1 MPLLT
6 PPALLL
12 ICWGLTFAVTGLAL
26 ANPQQFDLLAVFMLR
41 EELDPRAFSRL
52 GLAWLM
58 LALLVLLVGD
68 LACGWALL
76 PRREFTTGLNAN
88 RAAELTFWVNLCF
101 LAITA
106 LWILLT
112 ARKLGGLA
120 QLGALALVDTL
131 TARDLLLGNKLF
143 TGMRLAYAALPAT
156 GCLAA
161 GLLALPRTALNRRNR
176 RRCRLVL
183 GLNIAALMLLPVVMS
198 QRLLLLQLLLSSYI
212 VACMVRRHLFGLR
225 WLALGALLF
234 LAIWTL
240 RESLTNPL
248 ILHRSAL
255 DLGLQKLAFYFTN
268 DLWNSFAPLHNDTPR
283 TLGGL
288 SFGGLMELTFTDS
301 LIRTA
306 LAERLEAAETLRG
319 GGEFSLLTAPLV
331 DFGPLGGAVYL
342 FLAGF
347 IFRLI
352 YHLGRQRLIWAVIY
366 AQIGA
371 ALLFSSH
378 GAYITHQNLLFSLI
392 VIAALARMTGSPHQA
407 TIPTPRARQQ
417 VKPPIV
423 ATPLAS
429 SSPTQFR
436 TRRKPPHPRYRELE
450 DA

>member
-12 ICWGLTFAVTGLAL
+12 ICWGLTFVVAGLAL
-26 ANPQQFDLLAVFMLR
+26 ANPQHFDLLAVFMQR
-41 EELDPRAFSRL
+41 EELDPHAFSRL

-68 LACGWALL
+68 LACRRALL
-76 PRREFTTGLNAN
+76 PRRKFAAGLNAN
-88 RAAELTFWVNLCF
+88 RAAELTFWANLCF

-106 LWILLT
+106 LWVLLT

-120 QLGALALVDTL
+120 QLAALTLVDTL
-131 TARDLLLGNKLF
+131 AARDLLLGNKLF

-161 GLLALPRTALNRRNR
+161 GLLALPRGALIQRNR

-183 GLNIAALMLLPVVMS
+183 VLNIAALMLLPVVMS
-198 QRLLLLQLLLSSYI
+198 QRLLLLQLLLSSYL
-212 VACMVRRHLFGLR
+212 VACMVRQRLFGLR

-234 LAIWTL
+234 FAIWTL

-248 ILHRSAL
+248 ILHRSAFN
-255 DLGLQKLAFYFTN
+255 LGLQKLAFYFTN
-268 DLWNSFAPLHNDTPR
+268 DLWNSFAPLHADIPR

-288 SFGGLMELTFTDS
+288 SFGGLIELTFTDN
-301 LIRTA
+301 LIRPA
-306 LAERLEAAETLRG
+306 LAERLKAAEALRG

-331 DFGPLGGAVYL
+331 DFGPLGAAVYL
-342 FLAGF
+342 FLAGI

-352 YHLGRQRLIWAVIY
+352 YHLGRQRLIWTVIY

-378 GAYITHQNLLFSLI
+378 GAYVTHQNLLFSLI
-392 VIAALARMTGSPHQA
+392 VISALARMAGSAHQ
-407 TIPTPRARQQ
+407 TEKPTLPAPLQA
-417 VKPPIV
+417 KPPII
-423 ATPLAS
+423 AAPLTSLSAA
-429 SSPTQFR
+429 QFR
-436 TRRKPPHPRYRELE
+436 TRRKPPLAVQRELE

>member
-1 MPLLT
+1 MQMLT

-12 ICWGLTFAVTGLAL
+12 ICWGLTFAVAGLAL
-26 ANPQQFDLLAVFMLR
+26 ANPQVFDLLAVFMQR

-52 GLAWLM
+52 GLAWLV
-58 LALLVLLVGD
+58 LALRGLLVGD
-68 LACGWALL
+68 LTCRRALL
-76 PRREFTTGLNAN
+76 PRRKFAASLNTN

-112 ARKLGGLA
+112 ARKLGGLM
-120 QLGALALVDTL
+120 QLAALALIDTL
-131 TARDLLLGNKLF
+131 AARDLLLGNKLF

-161 GLLALPRTALNRRNR
+161 ALLALPRAALNRRNR
-176 RRCRLVL
+176 LRCRVVL
-183 GLNIAALMLLPVVMS
+183 CVNIAALMLLPVVMS
-198 QRLLLLQLLLSSYI
+198 QRLLLLQLLLSSYL
-212 VACMVRRHLFGLR
+212 VACLVRQRLFGLR
-225 WLALGALLF
+225 WLGLGALLF

-248 ILHRSAL
+248 ILHRSAF

-268 DLWNSFAPLHNDTPR
+268 DLWNSFAPFYVDIPR

-288 SFGGLMELTFTDS
+288 SFGGVMELTFTDS
-301 LIRTA
+301 LIRPA
-306 LAERLEAAETLRG
+306 LAARLDTAEILRG

-331 DFGPLGGAVYL
+331 DFGPMGAAAYL
-342 FLAGF
+342 FAAGF
-347 IFRLI
+347 GFRLL
-352 YHLGRQRLIWAVIY
+352 YHLGCQRLMWSVLY

-378 GAYITHQNLLFSLI
+378 GAYVTHQNLLFSLC
-392 VIAALARMTGSPHQA
+392 VIAVLSRMAVPVRQDTKPTERPPPHIKP
-407 TIPTPRARQQ
+407 TIAPTLL
-417 VKPPIV
+417 VPPV
-423 ATPLAS
+423 
-429 SSPTQFR
+429 QFR
-436 TRRKPPHPRYRELE
+436 SCRNTPQPKQRELE